1 MAARPTDCRAV
12 VDSLPKLL
20 DVQAHDLAA
29 DQLRHRRATLPER
42 LALAEQQ
49 AAMARLDTELAEL
62 QGRLVDLER
71 SQKRIEDE
79 VATLAAKG
87 ESENKRLYSGT
98 VSSPRELQA
107 MQEEIDGLARR
118 QRELEDDVLEI
129 MEAAEPLHEEVDRL
143 ERLREE
149 HAAEAARLGE
159 LIAAA
164 EAEIEGEL
172 TGVLAE
178 RGQLASGI
186 PDDLL
191 ATYERLRDR
200 LGGIGVARLEGTQCM
215 GCHLSL
221 PATEVDAIRH
231 AGPEDVVF
239 HEECGR
245 ILVRA

>member
-1 MAARPTDCRAV
+1 VHPPDCGSVSDPLPT
-12 VDSLPKLL
+12 LL
-20 DVQAHDLAA
+20 DVQAHDLTA
-29 DQLRHRRATLPER
+29 DQLRHRRSTLPER
-42 LALAEQQ
+42 LALAEQE
-49 AAMARLDTELAEL
+49 AATARLDTELAEL
-62 QGRLVDLER
+62 RSRLTDLDR

-87 ESENKRLYSGT
+87 EAENKRLYSGT

-107 MQEEIDGLARR
+107 MQEDIDGLTRR

-143 ERLREE
+143 ERVREE
-149 HAAEAARLGE
+149 HAAEAERLRD

-164 EAEIEGEL
+164 EAEIDGEL
-172 TGVLAE
+172 AGVLGE
-178 RGQLASGI
+178 REQLARGI
-186 PDDLL
+186 PEDLL
-191 ATYERLRDR
+191 TTYERLRDR
-200 LGGIGVARLEGTQCM
+200 LGGVGVARLEGAQCM

-231 AGPEDVVF
+231 AGPGDVVF

-245 ILVRA
+245 ILVRL